1 MAKLLKK
8 TVWLNRLN
16 NNITLN
22 FCAIED
28 EEWLETEFGR
38 ANITN
43 ILKSVDA
50 DKILK
55 MLWHFL
61 DDESKRKV
69 ASVRFEKWDNMKP
82 EPLII
87 DDPVERLK
95 KLICGAAELT
105 EITMAV
111 FYTINN
117 SSPDEQ
123 LNQKKKQ
130 LVEKSSRK
138 SKSMTSLRQSTD
150 TP

>member
-38 ANITN
+38 ANITS

-95 KLICGAAELT
+95 KLICGASELT